1 MDEERFINLKQI
13 VMKKQLLLLVTM
25 LLPMVASVNVLAYD
39 IAVENADGKTIY
51 YNYINNGNELEV
63 TYLDYFDNSSAY
75 QGDVVILEEVTQMS
89 ITRRVTSIGERAF
102 CECSGLTSIT
112 IPNSVTSIGRDAFN
126 NCI

>member
-1 MDEERFINLKQI
+1 
-13 VMKKQLLLLVTM
+13 MKKQLLLLVTM

-75 QGDVVILEEVTQMS
+75 QGDVVIPEEVTQMS